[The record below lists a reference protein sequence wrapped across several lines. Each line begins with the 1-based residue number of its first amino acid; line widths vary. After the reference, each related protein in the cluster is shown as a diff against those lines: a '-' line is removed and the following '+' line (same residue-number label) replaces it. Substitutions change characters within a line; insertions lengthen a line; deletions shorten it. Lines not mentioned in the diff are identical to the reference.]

1 MILVTGAT
9 GNTGAAVLSALVEQ
23 KAAVRAFVHDP
34 DKFSTPAGVEVA
46 AGDFRDPASLDA
58 ALAGIDHAY
67 LVGPSAPDQVELE
80 TAFVEAAQRAGLA
93 HLVRLSVVGADQAD
107 ACAARFIAAHAAV
120 EQVVRASGVPWTL
133 LRVGGF
139 MQNTLRQAEAIA
151 GQSAFYSSS
160 SPAARV
166 SHIDVRDIGDVA
178 ARALTEPGHQGQA
191 YLLTGPEALSDDD
204 IATRLSDV
212 LGRTITHVQVPWEA
226 VRESMAGMGLPDWGL
241 DGLKELLDFYET
253 GAAALVSPDAERL
266 LGRPPRC
273 FVDFAADYRAA
284 FGG

>member
-9 GNTGAAVLSALVEQ
+9 GNTGAAVVSALVEQ

-34 DKFSTPAGVEVA
+34 EKFSAPAGVEVA
-46 AGDFRDPASLDA
+46 AGDFRDPASIEA
-58 ALAGIDHAY
+58 ALAGVDQAY
-67 LVGPSAPDQVELE
+67 LVGPSVPDQVELE

-93 HLVRLSVVGADQAD
+93 HLVRLSVIGADQPD
-107 ACAARFIAAHAAV
+107 ARAARLIAAHAAV
-120 EQVVRASGVPWTL
+120 EQVVRASGIPWTM
-133 LRVGGF
+133 LRVNGF

-166 SHIDVRDIGDVA
+166 SHIDVRDIGEVA
-178 ARALTEPGHQGQA
+178 ALALTEPGHQGHA
-191 YLLTGPEALSDDD
+191 YQLTGPEALNDDD
-204 IATRLSDV
+204 IAARLSDV
-212 LGRTITHVQVPWEA
+212 LGRTITHVQMPWEA
-226 VRESMAGMGLPDWGL
+226 VREPLAGMGLPEWSL

-253 GAAALVSPDAERL
+253 GAAALASPDTERL
-266 LGRPPRC
+266 LGRPARG
-273 FVDFAADYRAA
+273 FAAFAADHRAA